1 MDIAEPDEKV
11 TPEYIREGRP
21 IERYNWHEPIPGK
34 IHHVGNFGQGAGDSS
49 LPHPLQSWYGLCNTQ
64 LTTNGGA
71 RRVMM
76 DWNKGDEV
84 EYTRL
89 TVPIETIR
97 IASLSDTY
105 LTWIKKFSTS
115 DEFMRKCV
123 NNGVPL
129 RTSSAI
135 DECVIK
141 FLDDS
146 KISHHLIL
154 VENERCDLCL
164 LNPMK
169 RHTLDPN
176 MDQ

>member
-1 MDIAEPDEKV
+1 
-11 TPEYIREGRP
+11 
-21 IERYNWHEPIPGK
+21 
-34 IHHVGNFGQGAGDSS
+34 
-49 LPHPLQSWYGLCNTQ
+49 
-64 LTTNGGA
+64 
-71 RRVMM
+71 MM

-105 LTWIKKFSTS
+105 LAWIKKFSMS

-141 FLDDS
+141 FL
-146 KISHHLIL
+146 
-154 VENERCDLCL
+154 
-164 LNPMK
+164 
-169 RHTLDPN
+169 
-176 MDQ
+176 